1 MILLPRHYNNMK
13 NNNIPLRGLI
23 FQLDEIDKNRNYIRE
38 LYDLAEKFEILVPDE
53 DIDNYNVNSSVI
65 TL

>member
-1 MILLPRHYNNMK
+1 MK